1 MNFKKAIINSFI
13 WTISEKLGVQLI
25 QFILSV
31 LIARIL
37 SPEDY
42 GTVAIIS
49 IFIAISNVFV
59 DSGFGKSLIQE
70 NNINNK
76 DYSTVFY
83 FNLGISLIFYIIV
96 YFSAP
101 FISSYYSLPILTE
114 LIRVISLVIIINA
127 FTIIPNVIF
136 SVSLNFK
143 PLAISKT
150 ISSLLGGGVGLISA
164 YNGLGAWSLVN
175 MSITSNATL
184 AFFQFYQV
192 KWVPKFQFSF
202 KSLKRLYSFGS
213 KLFFGALLD
222 SVVRNLS
229 SVFIGK
235 VFDAKSLG
243 FYSKGIGFANI
254 ASNTTV
260 SILFS
265 VLFPTFSK
273 LKDNREN
280 FLEALKYSVKYVTL
294 IIVPFFLL
302 TAFLAKPLIIIL
314 LSDKWILTA
323 SILQI
328 IILSRMINIIALI
341 NVQALQAIGRSDITF
356 KQDLIKSII
365 SIIFLLFTY
374 RFGIIWIAIGELLAS
389 LINYSINV
397 YPSGKLFNYGIFK
410 QLKEIYIILLCAV
423 VSILVSYV
431 FLENFKMNNYLKIIS
446 GFSITITVYI
456 ALLILIGEAEVV
468 KIFNKLKKYI
478 KIE

>member
-1 MNFKKAIINSFI
+1 MNLKKAIINSFI
-13 WTISEKLGVQLI
+13 WTISDKLGVQLI

-42 GTVAIIS
+42 GTVALIS
-49 IFIAISNVFV
+49 IFIAVSNVFI

-83 FNLGISLIFYIIV
+83 FNLGVSLIFYIIL
-96 YFSAP
+96 YFIAP
-101 FISSYYSLPILTE
+101 FISTYYGLPILTS
-114 LIRVISLVIIINA
+114 LIRVISLGLIINA

-143 PLAISKT
+143 PLAIST
-150 ISSLLGGGVGLISA
+150 LTSSLLGGGVGFISA
-164 YNGLGAWSLVN
+164 YNGLGVWSLVN
-175 MSITSNATL
+175 MSITSSATL
-184 AFFQFYQV
+184 AVFQFYQV
-192 KWVPKFQFSF
+192 KWVPTFQFSF

-213 KLFFGALLD
+213 KLFFGALID
-222 SVVRNLS
+222 SIVRNLS
-229 SVFIGK
+229 SIFIGK

-265 VLFPTFSK
+265 VLFPAFSK
-273 LKDNREN
+273 IKDDKVKLLNS
-280 FLEALKYSVKYVTL
+280 FKMSVRYITM
-294 IIVPFFLL
+294 IIVPLFLL
-302 TAFLAKPLIIIL
+302 ISLLAKPIIVVL
-314 LSDKWILTA
+314 LTERWIITA
-323 SILQI
+323 TLLQI
-328 IILSRMINIIALI
+328 LILARIINILGLI
-341 NVQALQAIGRSDITF
+341 NAQVFLSIRRSDITF

-365 SIIFLLFTY
+365 SILFLLFTY
-374 RFGIIWIAIGELLAS
+374 RYGIIWIAIGELLAS
-389 LINYSINV
+389 LINYIINV

-423 VSILVSYV
+423 FSILVSYF
-431 FLENFKMNNYLKIIS
+431 FLENFQMNNYFKIIS

-456 ALLILIGEAEVV
+456 ASLILTGELEVV
-468 KIFNKLKKYI
+468 KLLNKLKN
-478 KIE
+478 

>member
-1 MNFKKAIINSFI
+1 MILKKTIINSFI

-31 LIARIL
+31 FIARIL

-83 FNLGISLIFYIIV
+83 FNLGVSLIFYIII

-114 LIRVISLVIIINA
+114 LIRIISLVIIINA

-150 ISSLLGGGVGLISA
+150 FSSLFGGGVGLISA
-164 YNGLGAWSLVN
+164 YLGLGVWSLVI

-202 KSLKRLYSFGS
+202 KSLKRLYNFGS

-235 VFDAKSLG
+235 VFDAQSLG
-243 FYSKGIGFANI
+243 FYSKGVGFANI

-273 LKDNREN
+273 LKDNKEK
-280 FLEALKYSVKYVTL
+280 FLETLKYSVKYTTL

-302 TAFLAKPLIIIL
+302 TALLAKPLIIIL

-328 IILSRMINIIALI
+328 IILSRMISILGLI

-356 KQDLIKSII
+356 KQDLTKSII
-365 SIIFLLFTY
+365 SILFLLFTY

-389 LINYSINV
+389 LVNYTINV
-397 YPSGKLFNYGIFK
+397 YPSKKLFNYGIFK
-410 QLKEIYIILLCAV
+410 QLKEIYIIYLCAV
-423 VSILVSYV
+423 VSIIVSYF
-431 FLENFKMNNYLKIIS
+431 FLENFKMNNYLKIVS

-456 ALLILIGEAEVV
+456 TLLILIREAEVV
-468 KIFNKLKKYI
+468 KIFNKLKTI
-478 KIE
+478 

>member
-1 MNFKKAIINSFI
+1 MNFKKTIINSFI

-25 QFILSV
+25 QFVLSV
-31 LIARIL
+31 FIARIL

-42 GTVAIIS
+42 GTVALIY
-49 IFIAISNVFV
+49 IFIAVSNVFI

-70 NNINNK
+70 NNINDN

-83 FNLGISLIFYIIV
+83 FNLAVSLIFYIIL
-96 YFSAP
+96 YFIAP
-101 FISSYYSLPILTE
+101 FISSYYSLPILTD
-114 LIRVISLVIIINA
+114 LIRVISLVLIINA

-150 ISSLLGGGVGLISA
+150 ISSLFGGIVGLISA

-175 MSITSNATL
+175 MSITSNFLL

-192 KWVPKFQFSF
+192 KWIPKFYFSF

-229 SVFIGK
+229 SIFIGK
-235 VFDAKSLG
+235 VFDSKSLG

-273 LKDNREN
+273 LNGNSEK

-302 TAFLAKPLIIIL
+302 TALLAKPLIIIL

-341 NVQALQAIGRSDITF
+341 NIQALQSIGRSDITF

-365 SIIFLLFTY
+365 SILFLLLTY

-397 YPSGKLFNYGIFK
+397 YPSEKLFNYGIFK
-410 QLKEIYIILLCAV
+410 QLKEIYIILLCAF

-431 FLENFKMNNYLKIIS
+431 FLENFQMNNYFKIIS

-456 ALLILIGEAEVV
+456 ASLILIGEAEVV
-468 KIFNKLKKYI
+468 KIFNKLKKHI